1 MKPYNKRS
9 VFIAAFIGIFL
20 FGVSIITLGST
31 LPHLSATFHL
41 DEIQKGILASVF
53 PFGILTGSLIFG
65 PIVDRY
71 SYKYLLSVSVLL
83 ESLGF
88 LVIAYAGVF
97 YQLNIAFY
105 LIGLGG
111 GMLNGATSSMVS
123 DLSEDFGENK
133 GANLSLLG
141 VFFGLGSLGMPVLL
155 GGLETWF
162 HYDQI
167 MAGLGFSMIIPT
179 VYMLFIPYPAPKQSQ
194 GLSTSDLGILL
205 KDSLL
210 LLSGLILFFQSGWEA
225 MLNNW
230 TTTYLIGVK
239 GLMEKASLYYLTI
252 FVIAFTT
259 GRLLLGILLRRLSPY
274 LMIYISALTA
284 LAGGILLFFTQLKLA
299 IVLSLILIG
308 LGLAA
313 GFPIIL
319 GLIGNRYARL
329 SGTAFG
335 IAFTIALTGNMIL
348 NYLIGLFAKGYGMQ
362 VYPLIMI
369 TTGAI
374 TTLLIFLILKEYKK
388 QIK

>member
-1 MKPYNKRS
+1 MKTYNKRS
-9 VFIAAFIGIFL
+9 VFLAAFIGIFL

-31 LPHLSATFHL
+31 LPHLSATYHL
-41 DEIQKGILASVF
+41 DEIQKGTLASIF
-53 PFGILTGSLIFG
+53 PFGILTGSLVFG

-83 ESLGF
+83 EAIGF
-88 LVIAYAGVF
+88 LLIAYAGSF

-111 GMLNGATSSMVS
+111 GAINGATSSMVS

-155 GGLETWF
+155 GGLESWF
-162 HYDQI
+162 QYDQI
-167 MAGLGFSMIIPT
+167 IAGLGFFMFIPT
-179 VYMLFIPYPAPKQSQ
+179 LYMLFIPYPAPKQAQ
-194 GLSTSDLGILL
+194 GLSTADLGILL

-230 TTTYLIGVK
+230 TTTYLIGEK
-239 GLMEKASLYYLTI
+239 GLLEKTSLYYLTI

-274 LMIYISALTA
+274 LMIYISSLTA
-284 LAGGILLFFTQLKLA
+284 LLGGILLFITQIPFL
-299 IVLSLILIG
+299 IIFSLILIG

-319 GLIGNRYARL
+319 GLIGNRYTKL

-335 IAFTIALTGNMIL
+335 IAFTIALLGNMII
-348 NYLIGLFAKGYGMQ
+348 NYLIGVFTKGYGMHA
-362 VYPLIMI
+362 YPVIMI
-369 TTGAI
+369 VTGAM
-374 TTLLIFLILKEYKK
+374 TTLLLLLILRKYAKNK
-388 QIK
+388 

>member
-1 MKPYNKRS
+1 MKTYNKRS
-9 VFIAAFIGIFL
+9 VFLAAFIGIFL

-41 DEIQKGILASVF
+41 DEIQKGTLASVF

-83 ESLGF
+83 EAIGF
-88 LVIAYAGVF
+88 LFIAYAGSF

-105 LIGLGG
+105 FIGLGG
-111 GMLNGATSSMVS
+111 GAINGATSSMVS

-155 GGLETWF
+155 GGLESWF
-162 HYDQI
+162 QYDQI
-167 MAGLGFSMIIPT
+167 IAGLGFFMFIPT
-179 VYMLFIPYPAPKQSQ
+179 LYMLLIPYPAPKQAQ
-194 GLSTSDLGILL
+194 GLSTTDLGILL

-210 LLSGLILFFQSGWEA
+210 LLSGSILFFQSGWEA

-230 TTTYLIGVK
+230 TTTYLIGEK
-239 GLMEKASLYYLTI
+239 GLLEKTSLYYLTI

-274 LMIYISALTA
+274 LMIYISSLTA
-284 LAGGILLFFTQLKLA
+284 LLGGILLFITQVPFL
-299 IVLSLILIG
+299 IIFSLILIG

-319 GLIGNRYARL
+319 GLIGNRYTKL

-335 IAFTIALTGNMIL
+335 IAFTIALLGNMII
-348 NYLIGLFAKGYGMQ
+348 NYLIGVFTKGYGMNA
-362 VYPLIMI
+362 YPVIMI
-369 TTGAI
+369 ATGAM
-374 TTLLIFLILKEYKK
+374 TTLLLLLILRKYSKK
-388 QIK
+388 